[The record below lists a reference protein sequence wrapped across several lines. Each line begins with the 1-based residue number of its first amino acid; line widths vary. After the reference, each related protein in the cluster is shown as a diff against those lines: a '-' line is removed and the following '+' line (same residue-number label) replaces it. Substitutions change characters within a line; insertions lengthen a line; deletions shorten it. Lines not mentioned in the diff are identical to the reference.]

1 MCMFMGVC
9 DEMTYE
15 AAGVCVC
22 MYVTYLFIRS
32 VFVTWPGKHA
42 IMRAKIYK

>member
-1 MCMFMGVC
+1 MRPVC
-9 DEMTYE
+9 LYAYM
-15 AAGVCVC
+15 
-22 MYVTYLFIRS
+22 YLFILS